1 MNPVPLMR
9 LVEVIDGL
17 KTTKETH
24 DITLGLCEQMNKLV
38 GTSADFPG
46 FISNRLL
53 MPYINEAIYILMEVK
68 IIQFIKRCKTHLL
81 IIDIERCY
89 QGIN

>member
-1 MNPVPLMR
+1 MNPVPLMK

-17 KTTKETH
+17 KTTKEVH
-24 DITLGLCEQMNKLV
+24 DITLGLCEQMNKYV

-53 MPYINEAIYILMEVK
+53 MPYINEAIYILMEV
-68 IIQFIKRCKTHLL
+68 CKHKETR
-81 IIDIERCY
+81 IDPITSHYIECSHK
-89 QGIN
+89 GIH